1 MKLNEFLR
9 INNLQLKIFVCGN
22 GTYRCG
28 FYPNVEISDG
38 IFLRSECGD
47 AAKDIKTAIKNTL
60 ENISN
65 KTLKINNE
73 RYISVFSIEL

>member
-28 FYPNVEISDG
+28 FYPNVEVSDG

-47 AAKDIKTAIKNTL
+47 AAEDIKTAIENTL

-73 RYISVFSIEL
+73 RYISVFNIEL